1 MFNITKEKDEI
12 HLSGSFDAS
21 RVEKANEIFNQVET
35 TIAVNF
41 EGLEYISSAGLSV
54 LLKTQKRLL
63 DDGHQLKLKNM
74 NSFNREIFA
83 LTGFDTIFEIE
94 E

>member
-1 MFNITKEKDEI
+1 MFDITKEKDEI
-12 HLSGSFDAS
+12 HAS

-35 TIAVNF
+35 TITVNF

-63 DDGHQLKLKNM
+63 ENGYQLKLKNM

>member
-1 MFNITKEKDEI
+1 MFDIAKESNEI
-12 HLSGSFDAS
+12 HLSGRFDAAK
-21 RVEKANEIFNQVET
+21 VEKATEIFNQVET
-35 TIAVNF
+35 TITVNF
-41 EGLEYISSAGLSV
+41 EGLEYISSAGLGV

-63 DDGHQLKLKNM
+63 ENGHQLKLKNM
-74 NSFNREIFA
+74 NGFNREIFG

>member
-12 HLSGSFDAS
+12 HLSGRFDAS